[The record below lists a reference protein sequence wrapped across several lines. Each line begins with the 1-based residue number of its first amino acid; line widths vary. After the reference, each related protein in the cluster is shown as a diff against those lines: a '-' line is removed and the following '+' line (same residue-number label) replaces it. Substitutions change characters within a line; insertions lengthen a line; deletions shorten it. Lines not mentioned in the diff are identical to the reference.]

1 MLIHH
6 DRDRW
11 VVRCDGRL
19 EDGSQCPS
27 TVEGRTAEETAT
39 LARERGMT
47 LLGGGRWAC
56 PDAAKHK
63 RGVM

>member
-1 MLIHH
+1 MMIHY

-11 VVRCDGRL
+11 VIRCDGRL
-19 EDGSQCPS
+19 EDGSQCPFAVS
-27 TVEGRTAEETAT
+27 GRTAEETAG
-39 LARERGMT
+39 LAREQGMT

-56 PDAAKHK
+56 LHTETHK